1 MEKKEIIGHK
11 SNCIS
16 QCKIPIYF
24 AKKKKKPTF
33 SILQIHF
40 YKIPTSVCLSYHLF
54 YLTNH
59 FPHFFIIYLKPSLS
73 LSLSL
78 SIHSYLKLSL
88 HSPSETLLSIHDH
101 SSIQA
106 LIHHDWNSPIHK
118 HQSTSIDP
126 PQAPIHHSWNLPIHK
141 HQSATN
147 ADPLSLS
154 LLGCLCVGVFDFVV
168 SVVDF

>member
-24 AKKKKKPTF
+24 AKKKKKKPTF

-78 SIHSYLKLSL
+78 SLHSQLSQTLSPFPIWNSSFHSRSLINPSTNPPRLKLADS
-88 HSPSETLLSIHDH
+88 
-101 SSIQA
+101 QA
-106 LIHHDWNSPIHK
+106 PIHK
-118 HQSTSIDP
+118 HRSTTSTDP
-126 PQAPIHHSWNLPIHK
+126 PQLKLANP
-141 HQSATN
+141 
-147 ADPLSLS
+147 
-154 LLGCLCVGVFDFVV
+154 
-168 SVVDF
+168 

>member
-73 LSLSL
+73 LSL
-78 SIHSYLKLSL
+78 

-154 LLGCLCVGVFDFVV
+154 LLVCPCVGVFDFVV